1 MHTLRTREA
10 SSWRVLSSE
19 DATRWPPSL
28 LAILHS
34 CHLFIWSVELSL
46 SLLEGVCTHLGV
58 HVPCRMRGKN
68 LNYTAPPRRTWNLE
82 PLLPHAQWASRPDT
96 QEVRCTDIL
105 CPTGADM
112 KEEDGDDDSEPRT
125 LVVRAQDGET
135 IMGED
140 LVLPVTGDET
150 VVQIQEVRF

>member
-1 MHTLRTREA
+1 
-10 SSWRVLSSE
+10 
-19 DATRWPPSL
+19 
-28 LAILHS
+28 
-34 CHLFIWSVELSL
+34 
-46 SLLEGVCTHLGV
+46 
-58 HVPCRMRGKN
+58 MRGKN
-68 LNYTAPPRRTWNLE
+68 LNYTAQPRRTCHVE
-82 PLLPHAQWASRPDT
+82 ALLPHAQQWVSRPDT

-105 CPTGADM
+105 CPMGPSM
-112 KEEDGDDDSEPRT
+112 KEEDGDENPEPRT